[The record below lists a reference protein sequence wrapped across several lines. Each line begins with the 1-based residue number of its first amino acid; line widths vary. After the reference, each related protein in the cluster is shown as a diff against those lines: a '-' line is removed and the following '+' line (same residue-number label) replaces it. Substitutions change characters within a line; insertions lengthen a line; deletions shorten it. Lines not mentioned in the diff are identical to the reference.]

1 MKSRL
6 VDVPVS
12 LTEAEIEEMDAAA
25 QKQGVSAPE
34 YRRYCTRLGAFGWM
48 RANKG
53 LAEDDPTSSQS
64 GPDESTQG

>member
-6 VDVPVS
+6 VDVPVR
-12 LTEAEIEEMDAAA
+12 LTEAEVQEMEEAA

-34 YRRYCTRLGAFGWM
+34 YRSYCTRLGAFGWL

-53 LAEDDPTSSQS
+53 LAEDDPTASHS
-64 GPDESTQG
+64 GPEKG